1 MPSIV
6 WMWLGLSGS
15 TWQPL
20 FARLSPF
27 LFCLW
32 ALADGI
38 LLSALP
44 GGSGNFS
51 PRLNPLGTKFLLS
64 ILEPILLELL
74 VPLENVFFSSASQIC
89 KVATWSLALTFSKF
103 YQVDV
108 QSWFSWCKF
117 RLQSASSCFRS
128 FFFFNPCIL
137 TGLFSVLLL
146 YCCPPLSLLL
156 GCVLWSLNK
165 SPVTCTVWFKKMG
178 ILT

>member
-108 QSWFSWCKF
+108 QAWFSWCKF

-128 FFFFNPCIL
+128 FFFL
-137 TGLFSVLLL
+137 TLVFLRAYFQFCCFIVAHPSVYCLGVSYGLWIR
-146 YCCPPLSLLL
+146 
-156 GCVLWSLNK
+156 VLWLVLYDLRKWES
-165 SPVTCTVWFKKMG
+165 
-178 ILT
+178 